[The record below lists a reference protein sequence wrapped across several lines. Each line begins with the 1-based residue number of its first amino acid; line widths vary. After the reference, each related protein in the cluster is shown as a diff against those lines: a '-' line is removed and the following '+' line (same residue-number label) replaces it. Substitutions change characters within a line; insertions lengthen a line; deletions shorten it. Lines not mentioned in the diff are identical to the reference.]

1 MKNKHYSIIKYNS
14 IAFCILSTALL
25 GTLFLYS
32 LSIGVIPLALLML
45 SVFGIYA
52 LSIWSIMLQPI
63 EDIDFDEDLEYILI
77 DEGVLILSNIVLL
90 SLFALWYWG

>member
-1 MKNKHYSIIKYNS
+1 MENKHYLIIKYNS
-14 IAFCILSTALL
+14 IAFCLLGTTLL

-32 LSIGVIPLALLML
+32 LSIGVMPLALLML
-45 SVFGIYA
+45 SVFGIFA

-63 EDIDFDEDLEYILI
+63 EDIDFDEDLGAILI
-77 DEGVLILSNIVLL
+77 DEGILILSNITLL